1 MGKRNMINAP
11 RKLYAY
17 IYIQVAAILGSSVL
31 VVTNDVRA
39 NLNAANMV

>member
-17 IYIQVAAILGSSVL
+17 IYIQVAAILGSVL